1 MEGDPMFGVR
11 VTVAAVV
18 AAAILC
24 YAPLTGQSQ
33 DVRGDAGIPFY
44 AKSPSDRP
52 PPPSFEP
59 AIIGPD
65 RTAEDILAAIP
76 EKDSVIVIRGKVNMR
91 GRDYFLAYPVFQ
103 RGSLDEEMQACGKEY
118 VMRPQYKAAAQEGF
132 TMFVI
137 VKDTGADPNCWRQF
151 RNMENL
157 RLSCDRIMVK
167 TSNEEEAVAWDN
179 PDSSYDNSYD
189 LRTFALG
196 PVNPK

>member
-1 MEGDPMFGVR
+1 MFGVR
-11 VTVAAVV
+11 VTTVAVI

-24 YAPLTGQSQ
+24 SAPFPLRSQ

-52 PPPSFEP
+52 PAPSFEP

-65 RTAEDILAAIP
+65 RTPDDILAAIP
-76 EKDSVIVIRGKVNMR
+76 EKDSVIVIRGKVNM
-91 GRDYFLAYPVFQ
+91 GERDYFMAYPVF
-103 RGSLDEEMQACGKEY
+103 RAGSLDEEMQACGKEY

-151 RNMENL
+151 RHMETL

-167 TSNEEEAVAWDN
+167 TSSGGEATAWDN
-179 PDSSYDNSYD
+179 PDSSYDNSFD
-189 LRTFALG
+189 LRTLALG